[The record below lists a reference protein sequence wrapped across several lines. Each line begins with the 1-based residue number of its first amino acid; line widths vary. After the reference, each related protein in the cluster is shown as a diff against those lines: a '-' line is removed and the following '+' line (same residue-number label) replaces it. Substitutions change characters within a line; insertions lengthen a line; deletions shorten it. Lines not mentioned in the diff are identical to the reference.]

1 MSEQIES
8 KVNMDT
14 LVGLCKRRGFIYQ
27 SSEIYGV
34 INGFFD
40 YAPLGVEMRRNIKD
54 AWWRDMVHYRED
66 IVGIDA
72 SIIMHSDVW
81 KASGHIENFTDPMV
95 DCKESKKRYRADQLY
110 YSSVIVDGQII
121 GYISV
126 LESPDMES
134 KAAEQAENL
143 KRKLKTA

>member
-27 SSEIYGV
+27 SSEIYGG

-40 YAPLGVEMRRNIKD
+40 YAPLGVEMRRKIKD

-95 DCKESKKRYRADQLY
+95 DCKESKKRYRADQ
-110 YSSVIVDGQII
+110 
-121 GYISV
+121 
-126 LESPDMES
+126 
-134 KAAEQAENL
+134 
-143 KRKLKTA
+143 